1 MHFEDSRR
9 WRPHTTSYE
18 LPRMRQLA
26 IVSKAI
32 PFHPRNGVLGRDVIT
47 LEPASPR
54 CCAPIDP
61 TADVP
66 AGQRLVR
73 AYLPGRAFVC
83 LCLQID

>member
-9 WRPHTTSYE
+9 WPPHTTSYE

-26 IVSKAI
+26 NVSKAI
-32 PFHPRNGVLGRDVIT
+32 SFHPRNGVLGRDVIT

-54 CCAPIDP
+54 CCAPIDL

-66 AGQRLVR
+66 AGQRPVR